1 MKEDNNELNRR
12 DVLKGLAT
20 VPVLGA
26 FWGVAQ
32 TKKNK
37 DSAGKEQIFK
47 ELNIEAAKPPVSGSM
62 EGNPLRIGIIGF
74 GIRGEQLLRAAG
86 FATKEWKEEMKKN
99 NLENPKDLRLKEFL
113 EQEKLNIK
121 LNGVCDV
128 FDVRAES
135 AIEAGSMDGNKPKRY
150 LHFEEMMASPDID
163 AVIIA
168 TPDHWHAPMAMA
180 AAKAGKHVY
189 VEKCMTHKVGE
200 TYDLKKTIEDTKIV
214 FQLGHQHRQTQSFLT
229 AQDIIKKNVL
239 GHVSLIQVATNRN
252 DDNGAWQYEI
262 HEKASPKTID
272 WQQFLGNAPKREFDA
287 ERFFRWR
294 KWWDYGTGLS
304 GDLLTHDYDRINTI
318 LKMGIPD
325 SVMASG
331 GVYTHIDGREVPDV
345 FQVVM
350 EFPNYTSGT
359 SQEKGKEKGM
369 TFLYTSTLGN
379 QYDRGTLV
387 MGHDATLELGAQ
399 LTVMADP
406 RSTRYKEMIE
416 SGLVKTDVPM
426 YSYNPS
432 AKGVDAVSGATAKY
446 FANKGM
452 MYTYRDGKRV
462 DSTFLHIKEWLSC
475 IRHGGTPSCNIQQG
489 FEEAISAHMATASL
503 RLGKK
508 IIWDHEKQRMAN
520 VSEAEL
526 RSVGMA

>member
-1 MKEDNNELNRR
+1 
-12 DVLKGLAT
+12 
-20 VPVLGA
+20 
-26 FWGVAQ
+26 
-32 TKKNK
+32 
-37 DSAGKEQIFK
+37 
-47 ELNIEAAKPPVSGSM
+47 
-62 EGNPLRIGIIGF
+62 
-74 GIRGEQLLRAAG
+74 
-86 FATKEWKEEMKKN
+86 
-99 NLENPKDLRLKEFL
+99 
-113 EQEKLNIK
+113 
-121 LNGVCDV
+121 
-128 FDVRAES
+128 
-135 AIEAGSMDGNKPKRY
+135 
-150 LHFEEMMASPDID
+150 
-163 AVIIA
+163 
-168 TPDHWHAPMAMA
+168 
-180 AAKAGKHVY
+180 
-189 VEKCMTHKVGE
+189 
-200 TYDLKKTIEDTKIV
+200 
-214 FQLGHQHRQTQSFLT
+214 
-229 AQDIIKKNVL
+229 
-239 GHVSLIQVATNRN
+239 
-252 DDNGAWQYEI
+252 
-262 HEKASPKTID
+262 
-272 WQQFLGNAPKREFDA
+272 
-287 ERFFRWR
+287 
-294 KWWDYGTGLS
+294 
-304 GDLLTHDYDRINTI
+304 
-318 LKMGIPD
+318 MGIPD

-345 FQVVM
+345 LQVVM
-350 EFPNYTSGT
+350 EFPNFTTGT

-399 LTVMADP
+399 LTIMADP

-508 IIWDHEKQRMAN
+508 IIWDHENKECPM
-520 VSEAEL
+520 
-526 RSVGMA
+526 